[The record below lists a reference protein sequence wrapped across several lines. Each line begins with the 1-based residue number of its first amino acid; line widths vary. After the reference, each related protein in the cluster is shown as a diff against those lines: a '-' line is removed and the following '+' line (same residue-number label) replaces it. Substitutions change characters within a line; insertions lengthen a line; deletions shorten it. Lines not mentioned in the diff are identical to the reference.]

1 MLELFDCESYEEF
14 LEHTGG
20 IFSGVMYEGDHVR
33 VREELERQMSLDDVG
48 SKDYVRYRIRVRGGS
63 LRSVIEVG
71 HLIEVEGD
79 RKLFYE
85 LLVPVADDV

>member
-1 MLELFDCESYEEF
+1 
-14 LEHTGG
+14 
-20 IFSGVMYEGDHVR
+20 MYEGDHVR